1 VYPAA
6 EGRSPDTIEAMATC
20 HPPTVISVNISV
32 GGIPKVAQPRADILP
47 RGLAGDGHNHDKHN
61 TPTQA
66 VSLIDVEDLDDLR
79 TEGFDVYPGATGE
92 NLTLRG
98 LDIDRLCMGDR
109 LRFTGGVELEL
120 TKARNPC
127 YVMDA
132 IDPELKKALIGRCG
146 YLARVVH
153 TGVIRP
159 GEAIEVVRAG
169 TDVEQAKLA

>member
-1 VYPAA
+1 
-6 EGRSPDTIEAMATC
+6 
-20 HPPTVISVNISV
+20 VNTSG
-32 GGIPKVAQPRADILP
+32 GGIPKSPVPQAEVTS

-79 TEGFDVYPGATGE
+79 TEGFDVFPGATGE

-98 LDIDRLCMGDR
+98 LDIDSLSVGDR
-109 LRFTGGVELEL
+109 LRFTDGVELEL

-127 YVMDA
+127 YVLDA
-132 IDPELKKALIGRCG
+132 IDPELKKAIVGRCG
-146 YLARVVH
+146 YLARVVC

-159 GEAIEVVRAG
+159 GETIQVVHAG
-169 TDVEQAKLA
+169 AEAEQATLA

>member
-1 VYPAA
+1 
-6 EGRSPDTIEAMATC
+6 MATC
-20 HPPTVISVNISV
+20 NPPTVISVNISA
-32 GGIPKVAQPRADILP
+32 GGIPKLPQPNAEILP

-79 TEGFDVYPGATGE
+79 AEGFAVSPGATGE

-98 LDIDRLCMGDR
+98 LDIDSHCPGDR

-132 IDPELKKALIGRCG
+132 INPELKKALVGRCG

-159 GEAIEVVRAG
+159 GEAIEVVRTSAEVG
-169 TDVEQAKLA
+169 QATLA